1 MSTKAKIIT
10 ALIYLLAAGL
20 LVTVIYMNT
29 HEGSL
34 PGDSSDV
41 KTTAVASDNGADATT
56 EAVDLPYNPAASDK
70 YANIEP
76 EYKVEDITVEKDGND
91 VWSAFVDGR
100 KVTDYIGVAR
110 SQYGWYFV
118 RDGEVDFHY
127 NGIAGNEKGN
137 WYVEKGK
144 VNFKYTGTF
153 TVNGTTYKVVEG
165 QVIDD

>member
-29 HEGSL
+29 HEG
-34 PGDSSDV
+34 DV
-41 KTTAVASDNGADATT
+41 PEGGNNPTTSAVASGNVATT
-56 EAVDLPYNPAASDK
+56 EEVDLPYNPAASDK